1 MDLPEIALVGAGAAD
16 LMTTELALAH
26 DGFRELNPVMGSPA
40 ARVGVK
46 TLATVAVIAGSREL
60 RRRGHRRWAK
70 GLCWGG
76 AVVWAGAAAWNV
88 REMQRAGR

>member
-40 ARVGVK
+40 ARIGVK
-46 TLATVAVIAGSREL
+46 TLATVAVLAGSREL
-60 RRRGHRRWAK
+60 KRRGHRGWAK
-70 GLCWGG
+70 AVCWSVAG
-76 AVVWAGAAAWNV
+76 AWVGAAAWNV
-88 REMQRAGR
+88 REMRRMR